1 MIGVTPKITEKD
13 EKDNIA
19 FTGFY
24 LKERAAPGK
33 CFCMRR
39 PLLRDLL
46 KYWGLDTATMGELEE
61 DVSGVTAT
69 WQTGHGD
76 GDLTRTSRDPV
87 SAKRHI

>member
-76 GDLTRTSRDPV
+76 GDLTLTSRDPDSV
-87 SAKRHI
+87 KRHI